1 MINFLLLLAF
11 ISCFAGS
18 WIYIKFLSGDV
29 SIVFGYISGLINTSL
44 WIAMLRYSNNL
55 IVLSAWFDVA
65 CAAGYF
71 AGFMFLGQTASTLQI
86 IGMFLL
92 LVGLYLIN
100 C

>member
-1 MINFLLLLAF
+1 MVNFLLFLSFL
-11 ISCFAGS
+11 SCFIGA

-44 WIAMLRYSNNL
+44 WIAILRYSTNL
-55 IVLSAWFDVA
+55 LVLSAWFDVA

-71 AGFMFLGQTASTLQI
+71 AGFICLGQPVSMLQI
-86 IGMFLL
+86 VGMILL
-92 LVGLYLIN
+92 IAGLYLIN